1 MIGKAMKIIGAA
13 IFAFG
18 ALGGILSITSGDLNN
33 STEITSTVVFTA
45 LFVFAAVFLI
55 YRVIRPKCLAKHSFE
70 TNPCSDSKD
79 SITSNSSIS
88 PNGNL
93 PSENLCFEIRTQ
105 HIDVD
110 ADCPSVEGCPLSY
123 LDASALR
130 FWNKK
135 TTDFQIPS
143 YYSETAF
150 GRNVEPARERLL
162 EDGYLSL
169 GSMEQRIALKTV
181 PELKAILADKELK
194 TSGKKQELVYRI
206 IENFDPDVLE
216 ALFPINV
223 YCITEKGLSALEP
236 YSIVEESKSH
246 SLGLSYY
253 RLIQA
258 KEANPSKSNHE
269 LLTQL
274 LSEDIQQCYQ
284 NQDRSGYQAKITTTA
299 RFMQE
304 IGEVQLSFECYSL
317 SFFMWTRDLVQ
328 LGRSSPVPQSYYISK
343 SLEEAGQLCGYDIS
357 QLKQSFQNV
366 ISQNNPFSLGTP
378 DNIQYAL
385 RIFDDSLGIK

>member
-1 MIGKAMKIIGAA
+1 MKKIVLYIILGAISFYLLYA
-13 IFAFG
+13 IFI
-18 ALGGILSITSGDLNN
+18 GIPANISHYSFSDF
-33 STEITSTVVFTA
+33 VVVVLLCGF
-45 LFVFAAVFLI
+45 LFFLI
-55 YRVIRPKCLAKHSFE
+55 SKLAKHIKSPSK
-70 TNPCSDSKD
+70 TNSCPDSKESFPSD
-79 SITSNSSIS
+79 NSQQSSEI
-88 PNGNL
+88 PNPKDL
-93 PSENLCFEIRTQ
+93 VEIRTQ

-162 EDGYLSL
+162 ADGYLSL

-206 IENFDPDVLE
+206 LENFDSDVLE

-223 YCITEKGLSALEP
+223 YCITEKGLSVLEP

-258 KEANPSKSNHE
+258 KEANPSKSDHE

-284 NQDRSGYQAKITTTA
+284 NQDRSGYQAKITTAA

-357 QLKQSFQNV
+357 QLKQSFQNI

>member
-1 MIGKAMKIIGAA
+1 MGKAIKIMATA
-13 IFAFG
+13 IFVVG
-18 ALGGILSITSGDLNN
+18 ALGGILSIAGDLNN
-33 STEITSTVVFTA
+33 STEMTFTVVFTA
-45 LFVFAAVFLI
+45 LFIFAAAFLI
-55 YRVIRPKCLAKHSFE
+55 YRVIHPKRLTKHSFE
-70 TNPCSDSKD
+70 TIPCSDPKD
-79 SITSNSSIS
+79 VIGTIK
-88 PNGNL
+88 P
-93 PSENLCFEIRTQ
+93 ENYCCEIHT
-105 HIDVD
+105 HPIDEE
-110 ADCPSVEGCPLSY
+110 ANYPRIKGSALSY

-135 TTDFQIPS
+135 TTDFKIPS

-150 GRNVEPARERLL
+150 GRNAEPARERLL
-162 EDGYLSL
+162 ADGYLSF

-206 IENFDPDVLE
+206 FDNFDPDVLE

-223 YCITEKGLSALEP
+223 YCITEKGMEALEP
-236 YSIVEESKSH
+236 YSIIEESESH

-269 LLTQL
+269 LLAHL
-274 LSEDIQQCYQ
+274 LSEDIQQCYK
-284 NQDRSGYQAKITTTA
+284 NQDRFGYQDKITTTA

-317 SFFMWTRDLVQ
+317 SFFMWTRDLAQ
-328 LGRSSPVPQSYYISK
+328 LDRSSSVPQSYYLSK
-343 SLEEAGQLCGYDIS
+343 SLEKAGQLCGYDIS

-385 RIFDDSLGIK
+385 RIFDNSLGIK